1 MSLLDSARDFLI
13 ESLEDYQK
21 DKLAFSILH
30 AVTATELILKERLS
44 RIHPNLIYRKIDSP
58 YIVRE
63 HTIGLQDLPQRLKN
77 FGVSLGAKEIQVIR
91 TVSKWRHEIVHHM
104 PTFSHQHVTNS
115 LGLLYDFLARFL
127 ENELQLEFR
136 KLIPKSLFKTV
147 DGLLKEWSNVKK
159 EAKQKALK
167 EGNIVQFQECP
178 ICGVLGTIC
187 SRVDKKAFCHLCE
200 SDLQVGE
207 CPICHKNAIDTN
219 SDFEGNIYHRSCLDD
234 IGQHYMEMWRE
245 AQLDK

>member
-30 AVTATELILKERLS
+30 AVTATELLLKERLS

-63 HTIGLQDLPQRLKN
+63 HTIGLQDLPKRLIN
-77 FGVSLGAKEIQVIR
+77 FGVSLEAKEIQVIR

-147 DGLLKEWSNVKK
+147 DGLLKEWATLKK
-159 EAKQKALK
+159 RLSRKPWKKGMLCSFRNARFAVSLAQFAL
-167 EGNIVQFQECP
+167 E
-178 ICGVLGTIC
+178 
-187 SRVDKKAFCHLCE
+187 
-200 SDLQVGE
+200 
-207 CPICHKNAIDTN
+207 
-219 SDFEGNIYHRSCLDD
+219 
-234 IGQHYMEMWRE
+234 
-245 AQLDK
+245 